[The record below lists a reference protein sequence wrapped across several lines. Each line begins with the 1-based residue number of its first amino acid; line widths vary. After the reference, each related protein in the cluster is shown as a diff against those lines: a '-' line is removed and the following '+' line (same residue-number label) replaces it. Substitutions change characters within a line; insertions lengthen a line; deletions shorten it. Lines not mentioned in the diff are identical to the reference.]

1 MGMSMTLLIVD
12 DQSQVIKGIVTGVD
26 WRAEGFGEVYT
37 AYNTAEARRVLAEH
51 TVDVLLCDIEM
62 PVESGLSLVK
72 WMRGKGMQTRC
83 IFLTSHMSFDY
94 AQQALRL
101 GSTDYLVLPAPYP
114 EIRKAVRKA
123 TSELELSRK
132 RDKQEQFNQLIH
144 SREDAFAEG
153 LLNSYITSGEAH
165 GLADAQRLGY
175 LPDNSTPCYLILI
188 HVLRQEGRQKIWDS
202 KSLRYAI
209 SNIIAEIFAEYGQTC
224 YTVGSDSTRLCYL
237 IFGKEYQMDFEGI
250 IRQLD
255 TMIQLGTLHLNCV
268 LACYTDA
275 EIRLTELPKLY
286 AELWQRSNGNV
297 ALSSKV
303 FYTTDAAPFAQ
314 HLETLSQAM
323 YSRMH
328 KALVSGHVEAVRQH
342 NLEYLRGL
350 IENGQMN
357 VKTLEQLSKG
367 MIQLFNLV
375 FSDLN
380 LSLHQV
386 YPDEESFSI
395 YRSCG
400 KSVEHLQ
407 ALVEYT
413 LNRLESLIQIETE
426 EDYSIDRII
435 AYIHEHLEEDIRCNE
450 LAAHF
455 HLNPDYLTRV
465 FKKEAG
471 QTLKEFITSE
481 RIAVAQGLLRTTSIP
496 VGMVAAKAGFGS
508 LSHFSKVY
516 QKALGRTPT
525 EERNIIRHDKRSLRT
540 T

>member
-1 MGMSMTLLIVD
+1 M
-12 DQSQVIKGIVTGVD
+12 TGVD

-51 TVDVLLCDIEM
+51 SVDVLLCDIEM
-62 PVESGLSLVK
+62 PVESGLSLVE

-83 IFLTSHMSFDY
+83 IFLTGHMSFKY

-114 EIRKAVRKA
+114 EICKAVRKA
-123 TSELELSRK
+123 ASELELSK
-132 RDKQEQFNQLIH
+132 EKDKQEQCNQLIH

-153 LLNSYITSGEAH
+153 LLNRYITSGEAH
-165 GLADAQRLGY
+165 SLTDAQSLGY
-175 LPDNSTPCYLILI
+175 LPDAGTPCYLILI
-188 HVLRQEGRQKIWDS
+188 HVLRQECRQKIWDP
-202 KSLRYAI
+202 KSLHYAI
-209 SNIIAEIFAEYGQTC
+209 SNIIAEIFAEYGQTR
-224 YTVGSDSTRLCYL
+224 YTVGSDDTRICYL

-250 IRQLD
+250 IRQSE
-255 TMIQLGTLHLNCV
+255 TMIQLGKTHLNCV

-275 EIRLTELPKLY
+275 AIHLTEVPKLY
-286 AELWQRSNGNV
+286 AELWKRSNGNV

-303 FYTTDAAPFAQ
+303 FYTTDALPFTQ
-314 HLETLSQAM
+314 RLEVLSQAM

-328 KALVSGHVEAVRQH
+328 KELVSGHVEAVRRQS
-342 NLEYLRGL
+342 LEYLRRL
-350 IENGQMN
+350 IENDRMN
-357 VKTLEQLSKG
+357 VKTLEHLSKG
-367 MIQLFNLV
+367 MIQLYNLV
-375 FSDLN
+375 FADLN

-413 LNRLESLIQIETE
+413 LDRLESLIHVDIEG
-426 EDYSIDRII
+426 DYSIDRII
-435 AYIHEHLEEDIRCNE
+435 AYIHEHLEEDMRCNE
-450 LAAHF
+450 LASHF

-465 FKKEAG
+465 FKKETG
-471 QTLKEFITSE
+471 QTLKEFITGE

-496 VGMVAAKAGFGS
+496 VGMVAAKVGFAS

-516 QKALGRTPT
+516 QKALGHTPT
-525 EERNIIRHDKRSLRT
+525 EERNIIRHDKQSFKT
-540 T
+540 I